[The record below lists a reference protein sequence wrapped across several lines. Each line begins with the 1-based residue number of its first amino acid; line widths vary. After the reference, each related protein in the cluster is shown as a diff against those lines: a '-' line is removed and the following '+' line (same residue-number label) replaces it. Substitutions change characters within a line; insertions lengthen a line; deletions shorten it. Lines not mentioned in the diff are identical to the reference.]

1 PCRGRAPDRDDPG
14 LRAGPRRRPHHAL
27 RPVPARGPARLPR
40 RARMRHAPAPA
51 WGRAVLD
58 ASVLPLRRPA
68 PAAGRRHRPRHP
80 GRHRVRLTRVFVDAP
95 LAPGTRVALPE
106 AAAAHL
112 VRVLR
117 LREGDACVLFNGDG
131 HDYGARLA
139 ETGKRG
145 AVAEVLEARRLDN
158 ESSLR
163 VMLVQGIARGEK
175 MDLVLQKATELGV
188 ARIVPVDAER
198 TEVRLD
204 GERLRKRMEHWR
216 GVVASACEQ
225 SGRARVPAVDAPVA
239 IDRIAGHVGDAT
251 VRLCLDPEDDCTL
264 SGLGIAAD

>member
-1 PCRGRAPDRDDPG
+1 
-14 LRAGPRRRPHHAL
+14 
-27 RPVPARGPARLPR
+27 
-40 RARMRHAPAPA
+40 
-51 WGRAVLD
+51 
-58 ASVLPLRRPA
+58 
-68 PAAGRRHRPRHP
+68 
-80 GRHRVRLTRVFVDAP
+80 VRLTRVFVDAP

-106 AAAAHL
+106 ATAAHL

-251 VRLCLDPEDDCTL
+251 VRLCLDPEGDCTL
-264 SGLGIAAD
+264 SGLGIAADATVALAIGPEGGWSPRDRELLRAAGFRGLRLGPRILRTETAGLAAIAALQAAYGDLRG

>member
-1 PCRGRAPDRDDPG
+1 
-14 LRAGPRRRPHHAL
+14 
-27 RPVPARGPARLPR
+27 PAQ
-40 RARMRHAPAPA
+40 
-51 WGRAVLD
+51 
-58 ASVLPLRRPA
+58 
-68 PAAGRRHRPRHP
+68 AAGRRHRPRHP
-80 GRHRVRLTRVFVDAP
+80 GGHRVRLTRVFVDAP

-251 VRLCLDPEDDCTL
+251 VRLCLDPEGDCTL
-264 SGLGIAAD
+264 SGLGIAADATVALAIGPEGGWSPRDRELLRAAGFRGLRLGPRILRTETAGLAAIAALQAAYGDLRG